1 MRTICV
7 TILAAAVAAISTAAG
22 AAEKVPAVAIHS
34 ATTNGVEVRWFVEQ
48 KGSDLIATVNY
59 HSK

>member
-1 MRTICV
+1 MKLQLSIAFLAGMVCAFDV
-7 TILAAAVAAISTAAG
+7 EAGPSFFILERVYAA
-22 AAEKVPAVAIHS
+22 P
-34 ATTNGVEVRWFVEQ
+34 EQ

>member
-1 MRTICV
+1 M
-7 TILAAAVAAISTAAG
+7 TA
-22 AAEKVPAVAIHS
+22 KTRLPDF
-34 ATTNGVEVRWFVEQ
+34 FVKNYWEQ